1 MKCMREV
8 DIGREY
14 IYQGELDTSV
24 EKRVQSRS
32 TRPGLGP
39 WAGRSFHAGPRD
51 VPILATL
58 RMVLDRVE
66 AESGCTSEDCI
77 HGGMVQIMYDNDTPT
92 NPPT

>member
-1 MKCMREV
+1 MREV
-8 DIGREY
+8 DIDREY
-14 IYQGELDTSV
+14 IYQGGLDTSV

-39 WAGRSFHAGPRD
+39 WAGRSFRAGPGD
-51 VPILATL
+51 VPTLATL

-66 AESGCTSEDCI
+66 GESKCTSEDCI
-77 HGGMVQIMYDNDTPT
+77 HGGMVQIMYNNDTST